1 MLDRIQAGRRR
12 VLGIRRQTPELDDTR
27 HFPVVRRSA
36 AGERARHQR
45 RRGRVAGHHPAR
57 RFFQHLVRL
66 HLQVLGDLVHHEVAP
81 VDVIGIGKNRAEA
94 GRLDLLPGCEASI
107 PAEVDG
113 VQSPIFRLHPVLKPS
128 RRVAAET
135 ELRRVQEPH
144 RGPVDDVRLA
154 PEVPAVKRTVASRLP
169 RQRREEIQDA
179 LPHLRVIEAEAGRS
193 LRLHY
198 IAAVG
203 DEFAVRIPH
212 ADPVGS
218 RIDVDLDDCPQAGF
232 IRQLEHLAE
241 LPQIILIG
249 GWLGRGPVHPGL
261 HGVEPKVLD
270 LFQILPPD
278 LTVPLGIGLEHRRT
292 SLAAAIPHSERKEGI
307 LTLAARLFFREIGGR
322 SRRGYGERQEQGEGA
337 DNTEPQG
344 GWSEHDTSP
353 AK

>member
-1 MLDRIQAGRRR
+1 M
-12 VLGIRRQTPELDDTR
+12 
-27 HFPVVRRSA
+27 
-36 AGERARHQR
+36 
-45 RRGRVAGHHPAR
+45 
-57 RFFQHLVRL
+57 
-66 HLQVLGDLVHHEVAP
+66 
-81 VDVIGIGKNRAEA
+81 
-94 GRLDLLPGCEASI
+94 
-107 PAEVDG
+107 
-113 VQSPIFRLHPVLKPS
+113 
-128 RRVAAET
+128 
-135 ELRRVQEPH
+135 
-144 RGPVDDVRLA
+144 
-154 PEVPAVKRTVASRLP
+154 ASRLP

-249 GWLGRGPVHPGL
+249 GWLGRGPVHPSL

-322 SRRGYGERQEQGEGA
+322 SRRGNGERQEQGEGA

-353 AK
+353 ATRSLQFLGPPGREHDLVTYFPDKPGLIWKICYRICGIVYLTLSPNLGIESQQGVLVYCYLFQRF